1 MEYLFVYGTL
11 QVPKVQESVFG
22 RSVTGTPDILDG
34 FARSTISFGEM
45 TYFIVVE
52 QASEQVEGMVLEI
65 TPEELVRADRY
76 ETSAYRRF
84 RVTLRSG
91 TEAWVYGK

>member
-22 RSVTGTPDILDG
+22 RLVTGTPDILDG
-34 FARSTISFGEM
+34 FARSTIGFGEL

-52 QASEQVEGMVLEI
+52 QASASVEGLMLEI
-65 TPEELVRADRY
+65 TPEELISADRY
-76 ETSAYRRF
+76 ETDAYRRF

-91 TEAWVYGK
+91 KEVWVYGK